1 MPKETVLID
10 IGPFKGLDVWSGA
23 PYVDKSNA
31 TDLLNVVP
39 DRKLGS
45 YNTARGRVVLN
56 TPGTIGSTLGL
67 NKFPRQGLS
76 TLYIQAADTVVASPT
91 QMSLYQFPGGGGA
104 VSQLTFPS

>member
-45 YNTARGRVVLN
+45 YNTARGRVALN
-56 TPGTIGSTLGL
+56 TPGTIGTTLGL
-67 NKFPRQGLS
+67 KKFQRQGVS
-76 TLYIQAADTVVASPT
+76 TVYIQAANTGVASPNHR
-91 QMSLYQFPGGGGA
+91 SPHQFPAPGGGD
-104 VSQLTFPS
+104 SCP